1 MSSVVEQ
8 KKGVIRI
15 GTFAEVLTL
24 HNVIPELSPIK
35 DINYFAERMVAS
47 QYLLLVWEVDE
58 KIVAYKLGYWIDT
71 QHFYSWLGGVH
82 PDYRQQ
88 GIAKA
93 LLLEQE
99 VQVRK
104 MGAKEIRVKSMN
116 QYKSM
121 LLLLIS
127 QGYEITGA
135 ESNSQGNIKIHFSKK
150 LTD

>member
-1 MSSVVEQ
+1 MTMS
-8 KKGVIRI
+8 IRR
-15 GTFAEVLTL
+15 GNFAEVLSL
-24 HNVIPELSPIK
+24 HNLIPELSTIACG
-35 DINYFAERMVAS
+35 DYFAARIGTS
-47 QYLLLVWEVDE
+47 NYLLLVCEQDG
-58 KIVAYKLGYWIDT
+58 IAVAYKLGYWT
-71 QHFYSWLGGVH
+71 GAQHFYSWLGGVH

-135 ESNSQGNIKIHFSKK
+135 EPNSQGNIKIHFSKK

>member
-1 MSSVVEQ
+1 MMMN
-8 KKGVIRI
+8 IRL
-15 GTFAEVLTL
+15 GNFAEVLHL
-24 HNVIPELSPIK
+24 HNQIPELSPIA
-35 DINYFAERMVAS
+35 DEHYFAERIGTNH
-47 QYLLLVWEVDE
+47 YLLLVWEQDGMA
-58 KIVAYKLGYWIDT
+58 VAYKLGYWIDA

-82 PDYRQQ
+82 PDYRQR

-99 VQVRK
+99 VRARK

-127 QGYEITGA
+127 QDYEITGA
-135 ESNSQGNIKIHFSKK
+135 EPNSQGNIKIHFSKR
-150 LTD
+150 LTG